1 MIKITQQNEQMFYWH
16 VHCCKQHLA
25 WKSLPKSFDCY
36 KLGGFSKNYGE
47 LFSIDLYGPKEKL
60 AVPRLCNEI
69 MLTASVF
76 APQPELPSL
85 YVEVLRGCPNIWLH
99 IAMESTLGKINWLS
113 AGEDANL

>member
-16 VHCCKQHLA
+16 VHRCKQHLA

-47 LFSIDLYGPKEKL
+47 LFSIDLYGPKQKI

-76 APQPELPSL
+76 APQPELPSS
-85 YVEVLRGCPNIWLH
+85 YVEVLRGCPNTWLH
-99 IAMESTLGKINWLS
+99 IAMESALEK
-113 AGEDANL
+113 